1 MDRGL
6 RACMAIS
13 ACAGL
18 GLVPAAARADE
29 ARSQSFASTGY
40 EQVFVVPAGVTNTEV
55 TLVGASGGTRGITPG
70 GMGASVVGT
79 LSVTPGE
86 QLFVEVG
93 GDGSA
98 FEPGY
103 NGGGPGVQGSGSG
116 GGASDVRTCSV
127 SVCAEAASL
136 DSRLLVAAGGG
147 GAGRDGLAGSAA
159 EGGEGGGA
167 GDRGQKGS
175 PDGPAKG
182 GLGGGGAE
190 TSAGGA
196 AGMDS
201 SGAPAETGTLG
212 RGGEGG
218 EGGYGYAGGGGGGG
232 GIYGGGGGGGGLY
245 ETVGMTPHNGAGGG
259 GGGGSSGAPSGAS
272 GVTLLSSA
280 LTSEAPT
287 VTIAWT
293 APTPAAVTGEPA
305 SVTGTSATLT
315 GTVNPDLSAVT
326 ECHFVISPAPP
337 AGASIPCL
345 QQVGSGGTPVAVTA
359 AVSGL
364 APSRTY
370 TVTLA
375 AANAQGSASG
385 SPVTFPTPGAASGAG
400 AGLSV
405 TNLELSPTR
414 FRRGRR
420 TATITAV
427 KLASATRITFT
438 LSEAATTTLSFEQAK
453 AGVLVGRVCRAPAKA
468 RGKAHPCKRFSH
480 VAGGVKLSAPAGV
493 DKVAFD
499 GVLTGGGSLAPGTYR
514 VSLTA
519 TAGTIKAMAAQHP
532 SFMLLAP

>member
-6 RACMAIS
+6 RACMAVS
-13 ACAGL
+13 VCAGL
-18 GLVPAAARADE
+18 GLVPAAARAAE
-29 ARSQSFASTGY
+29 ARSQSFALTGY
-40 EQVFVVPAGVTNTEV
+40 EQAFVVPAGVTSVGV
-55 TLVGASGGTRGITPG
+55 TLIGAGGGTRGITPG
-70 GMGASVVGT
+70 GMGASVVGA

-103 NGGGPGVQGSGSG
+103 NGGGPGVEGSGSG
-116 GGASDVRTCSV
+116 GGASDVRTCSA
-127 SVCAEAASL
+127 SVCSEAASL
-136 DSRLLVAAGGG
+136 ESRLLVAAGGG
-147 GAGRDGLAGSAA
+147 GAGRDGLVGSEA

-190 TSAGGA
+190 TGAGGA
-196 AGMDS
+196 AGLDS
-201 SGAPAETGTLG
+201 SGAPAEAGTLG
-212 RGGEGG
+212 RGGKGG

-232 GIYGGGGGGGGLY
+232 GVYGGGGGGGGLY
-245 ETVGMTPHNGAGGG
+245 ETAGMTPHNGGGGG
-259 GGGGSSGAPSGAS
+259 GGGGSSGIPPGAS

-280 LTSEAPT
+280 LTSQAPA

-293 APTPAAVTGEPA
+293 APPPAAVTGEPT
-305 SVTGTSATLT
+305 SVTSTSATLT
-315 GTVNPDLSAVT
+315 GTVNPDLSVVT
-326 ECHFVISPAPP
+326 ECHFAISPAPP
-337 AGASIPCL
+337 TGASIPCL
-345 QQVGSGGTPVAVTA
+345 QQVGSGGAPVAVTA
-359 AVSGL
+359 AISGL
-364 APSRTY
+364 APSSTY
-370 TVTLA
+370 TVTLV

-385 SPVTFPTPGAASGAG
+385 SPVTFPTPGAGASAGGA
-400 AGLSV
+400 LRV

-420 TATITAV
+420 TATITAM
-427 KLASATRITFT
+427 KPASATTITFT

-453 AGVLVGRVCRAPAKA
+453 TGVLVGHVCRAAAKT
-468 RGKAHPCKRFSH
+468 RGKTHPCKRFLH

-499 GVLTGGGSLAPGTYR
+499 GVLTGGGRLAPGTYR

-519 TAGTIKAMAAQHP
+519 TAGAVKSAAAQHP
-532 SFMLLAP
+532 SFTLLTA